1 MIWMIRIPGRM
12 LISFIYFFVLSAFM
26 VMIWMIR
33 IPGRMLISLTVSTW
47 MLTLMMSIWML
58 TLMVS
63 TWVLTLMVSTW
74 TPCYLAYIFSATDCQ
89 HPSGKLASYSPYS
102 TAQRGV
108 TDAVVRVSSI

>member
-1 MIWMIRIPGRM
+1 M
-12 LISFIYFFVLSAFM
+12 LDEITATSFIYFFVISAFM

-33 IPGRMLISLTVSTW
+33 IPGRRLMSLMVST
-47 MLTLMMSIWML
+47 WML

-63 TWVLTLMVSTW
+63 TWMLTLMVSTW
-74 TPCYLAYIFSATDCQ
+74 TPCFLAYISSATDFK